1 MCIFSFKKDKFSRST
16 DDNLC
21 GLNFQVQRPI
31 VKKIT
36 DFLMTTHS
44 TYAQQFLKLKDEIE
58 TFVKEAIS
66 NIEYLRILVDPS
78 SEIDKCQSPSQIQ
91 EHLLLIIHLIR
102 IIWLNSPF
110 YNTQERIEN
119 LFKALSN
126 QIIIICRDYI
136 NFDELFAGE
145 TRKYMDKFDEC
156 IQTCKNYIALYD
168 QVM

>member
-1 MCIFSFKKDKFSRST
+1 M
-16 DDNLC
+16 NY
-21 GLNFQVQRPI
+21 QVQNPT

-36 DFLMTTHS
+36 DFLTLSHS

-58 TFVKEAIS
+58 TFVNEAIS
-66 NIEYLRILVDPS
+66 NIEFLRILVDPS
-78 SEIDKCQSPSQIQ
+78 SDIDKCQAPSEIQ
-91 EHLLLIIHLIR
+91 QHLLLIIHLIR

-145 TRKYMDKFDEC
+145 TRKYMEKFEEC
-156 IQTCKNYIALYD
+156 IQSCKNYIGLYD
-168 QVM
+168 QVTLPN